1 MARAKKT
8 KKSSG
13 GRGSAEAIEKRK
25 VARQLNALLAGSSRQ
40 TKLDGRTEKRRERL
54 IKELKEGKRGKSLKP
69 IAVVQYVN
77 ELLDIGDTIGSIKKQ
92 GVKVQKTDVT
102 AEVTEIVERTQK
114 AYSFRPE
121 AWKMLGLT
129 VDTEGNIKKS
139 APRKRRATKA
149 KTTKKRSTKKK

>member
-25 VARQLNALLAGSSRQ
+25 VARQLNALLAGSSRVS
-40 TKLDGRTEKRRERL
+40 KLDGRTEKRRERL
-54 IKELKEGKRGKSLKP
+54 IKELKDGKRGKALKP

-92 GVKVQKTDVT
+92 GVKVRKTDVT
-102 AEVTEIVERTQK
+102 SEVTEIVERTQK
-114 AYSFRPE
+114 AYGFRPE

-139 APRKRRATKA
+139 APRKRRAPKA
-149 KTTKKRSTKKK
+149 TKKRSTKKK